1 MSSYCAASF
10 PQKRKF
16 ESEMAEKTPVS
27 LLQEL
32 CIQETG
38 ISLYT
43 ESIPH
48 DSNPKLFACFVE
60 AFGQTTIGSG
70 HSKKEAKHE
79 ACAKLIGKFIILCWF
94 T

>member
-1 MSSYCAASF
+1 MSSYCSTSF

-79 ACAKLIGKFIILCWF
+79 ACAKLIGKFIILPLF
-94 T
+94 S